1 LAMLRHPP
9 SDPPARRPHPVVFLF
24 LILPFG
30 VMGGYLSVAIAYQ
43 LTQAG
48 VSVEETAALV
58 AASYI
63 PHAWKFLWAPVA
75 DTPLTRK
82 GCYLLAGV
90 VSAMASSSPAQFPP
104 QRARCRCSTP
114 RW

>member
-1 LAMLRHPP
+1 M
-9 SDPPARRPHPVVFLF
+9 RRPHPIVFLF

-30 VMGGYLSVAIAYQ
+30 AMGGYLSVAIAYQ

-63 PHAWKFLWAPVA
+63 PHTWKFLWAPVA
-75 DTPLTRK
+75 DITLSRK
-82 GCYLLAGV
+82 RWYLLAGV
-90 VSAMASSSPAQFPP
+90 VSAVGIFLT
-104 QRARCRCSTP
+104 ARDP
-114 RW
+114 R